1 LVVGA
6 LACELNVVNF
16 AGQAK
21 SEKASTEHIAA
32 IAPTQGRARL
42 TTCSGLDRAAFS
54 GSIKGD
60 LMKLSHVCMLG
71 GLGLSLALMS
81 GTSLAQAPAQVNT
94 QVPGYY
100 RLAVG
105 DYEVTALFDGY
116 NDLSPKLLDG
126 LTQNQIRALLARR
139 SIETLGVQ
147 TAFNAFLVNTGKQL
161 ILVDTGAGQCIG
173 ATAGQLSANMKAAG
187 YQPEQVDTI
196 LLTHLHLDHVC
207 GLVDGQHKPVFANAT
222 VYAAKAEADYW
233 LDPQAMVKA
242 PAGAKEFFK
251 IAQDSTAPYIAAG
264 RFKTFAAGQS
274 PVPGVVDAELEAG
287 HTPGSTTYR
296 FNSQGQSILFMGDLV
311 HNLAVQFEH
320 PEVSIRFDVDSQQ
333 AIKSRGKVFSD
344 AAASK
349 IWVTA
354 AHLPFPGVGHIT
366 SVDKHFQWVPIEY
379 GPYTRAAKVPM
390 IE

>member
-1 LVVGA
+1 MRP
-6 LACELNVVNF
+6 
-16 AGQAK
+16 
-21 SEKASTEHIAA
+21 SPAA
-32 IAPTQGRARL
+32 IA
-42 TTCSGLDRAAFS
+42 SGLCLTLAMFSPLASAEPVPQQKTQAA
-54 GSIKGD
+54 
-60 LMKLSHVCMLG
+60 
-71 GLGLSLALMS
+71 
-81 GTSLAQAPAQVNT
+81 
-94 QVPGYY
+94 GYF

-116 NDLSPKLLDG
+116 NDLSPRLLKG
-126 LTQNQIRALLARR
+126 LSQEQIRALLARR
-139 SIETLGVQ
+139 DLDAPGMQ
-147 TAFNAFLVNTGKQL
+147 TAFNAFLVNTGKRL

-207 GLVDGQHKPVFANAT
+207 GLVDAQHKPVFANAT

-242 PAGAKEFFK
+242 PAGAREFFK

-264 RFKTFAAGQS
+264 RFKTFTAGQS

-320 PEVSIRFDVDSQQ
+320 PEVSIRFDVDNQQ
-333 AIKSRGKVFSD
+333 AIKSRAKVFSD

-366 SVDKHFQWVPIEY
+366 AVDKHFQWVPIEY
-379 GPYTRAAKVPM
+379 GPYKRAAKVPM

>member
-1 LVVGA
+1 MHG
-6 LACELNVVNF
+6 
-16 AGQAK
+16 
-21 SEKASTEHIAA
+21 H
-32 IAPTQGRARL
+32 ARWA
-42 TTCSGLDRAAFS
+42 TCSGLDWAAFS

-60 LMKLSHVCMLG
+60 LMKQSRVCTLG
-71 GLGLSLALMS
+71 GLGLALALMS
-81 GTSLAQAPAQVNT
+81 GISLAQAPAQVNT

-116 NDLSPKLLDG
+116 NDLSPKLLEG
-126 LTQNQIRALLARR
+126 LTQDQIRALLARR
-139 SIETLGVQ
+139 SIETPGVQ

-207 GLVDGQHKPVFANAT
+207 GLVDGQQKPVFANAT

-233 LDPQAMVKA
+233 LDPQAMAKA
-242 PAGAKEFFK
+242 PAGAREFFK

-264 RFKTFAAGQS
+264 RFKTFTAGQS

-320 PEVSIRFDVDSQQ
+320 PEVSIRFDVDNQQ
-333 AIKSRGKVFSD
+333 AIKSRAKVFSD

-366 SVDKHFQWVPIEY
+366 AVDKHFQWVPIEY
-379 GPYTRAAKVPM
+379 GPYKRAAKVPM

>member
-1 LVVGA
+1 MKHSRVGTLGGFGLALALTSVGA
-6 LACELNVVNF
+6 
-16 AGQAK
+16 
-21 SEKASTEHIAA
+21 
-32 IAPTQGRARL
+32 
-42 TTCSGLDRAAFS
+42 
-54 GSIKGD
+54 
-60 LMKLSHVCMLG
+60 
-71 GLGLSLALMS
+71 
-81 GTSLAQAPAQVNT
+81 LAQAPAQVAT

-116 NDLSPKLLDG
+116 NDLSPKLLNG
-126 LTQNQIRALLARR
+126 LTESQVRALLARR
-139 SIETLGVQ
+139 SIETPGVQ

-173 ATAGQLSANMKAAG
+173 ATAGMLSANMKAAG

-207 GLVDGQHKPVFANAT
+207 GLVNGKQQPVFANAT
-222 VYAAKAEADYW
+222 VYAAKEEADYW
-233 LDPQAMVKA
+233 LDPQAIAKA
-242 PAGAKEFFK
+242 PAGAREFFK

-274 PVPGVVDAELEAG
+274 PVSGVDAVLEAG

-296 FNSQGQSILFMGDLV
+296 FTSQGQSILFMGDLV

-333 AIKSRGKVFSD
+333 AIKSRTNVFND
-344 AAASK
+344 VATSK

-366 SVDKHFQWVPIEY
+366 TVNGHFQWVPIEY
-379 GPYTRAAKVPM
+379 GPYKRAANVPM